1 MLHDYQLTRKLFRKL
16 PPHPDLPFPPA
27 EKLNQQFILGEIRDY
42 IKDFAKLFPYVDL
55 DVLWDLITAV
65 RRKNVNPEAQLR
77 QFLLAFK
84 NTEAFQEAFG
94 HLDAETKKKVE
105 SFRDGTSA
113 GKVIGTSGFHLP
125 SSPPAK
131 HHFRLLDSI
140 HSLFHDDQEPGEQP
154 SRVEAA
160 IQPSEEKSP
169 IVYEDAD
176 DKKPMK
182 VGRCAEL

>member
-1 MLHDYQLTRKLFRKL
+1 M
-16 PPHPDLPFPPA
+16 
-27 EKLNQQFILGEIRDY
+27 NQHFILGEIRDY
-42 IKDFAKLFPYVDL
+42 IKDFAELFPHVDL
-55 DVLWDLITAV
+55 DVLWDLIIAV
-65 RRKNVNPEAQLR
+65 RRKNVNPETQLR

-84 NTEAFQEAFG
+84 NTETFQEAFG

-113 GKVIGTSGFHLP
+113 GKIIGTSGFQLP

-131 HHFRLLDSI
+131 HHFRLLDRI
-140 HSLFHDDQEPGEQP
+140 HSLFQHHQEPGKQP
-154 SRVEAA
+154 SRVEAE
-160 IQPSEEKSP
+160 IPPSDEKSP